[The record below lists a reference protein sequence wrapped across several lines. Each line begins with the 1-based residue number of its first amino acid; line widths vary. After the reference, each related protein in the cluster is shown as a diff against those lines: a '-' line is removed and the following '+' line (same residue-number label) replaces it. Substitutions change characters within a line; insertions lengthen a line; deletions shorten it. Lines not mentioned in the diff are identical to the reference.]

1 MSKAMKFCI
10 KCKGTGKIL
19 EKRLSDYINSFD
31 YYLAPC
37 PNCQPD
43 SEGKSQYNSVK
54 DRYFS

>member
-1 MSKAMKFCI
+1 MKFCI

-31 YYLAPC
+31 YYPVSC

-54 DRYFS
+54 DRYFR